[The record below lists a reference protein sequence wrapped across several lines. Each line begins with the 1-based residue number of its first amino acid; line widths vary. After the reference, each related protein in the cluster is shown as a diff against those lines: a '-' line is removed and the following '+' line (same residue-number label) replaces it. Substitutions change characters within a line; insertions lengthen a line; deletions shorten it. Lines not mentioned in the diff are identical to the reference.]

1 MIGVGTEARPRDGR
15 RVVLPPEQRDDVLR
29 LSLLVVSLRPPDVP
43 PDVPLEGSD
52 LRLME
57 SAARRAATDLR
68 GSLKVRA
75 HRILFELPA
84 ASA

>member
-43 PDVPLEGSD
+43 LEGSD

-57 SAARRAATDLR
+57 SAARRAAADLR

>member
-1 MIGVGTEARPRDGR
+1 MAAASSCRASSAMMCCACLSSSSAFVRRTCRWKDRTCASWNRPPAARP
-15 RVVLPPEQRDDVLR
+15 PI
-29 LSLLVVSLRPPDVP
+29 
-43 PDVPLEGSD
+43 
-52 LRLME
+52 
-57 SAARRAATDLR
+57 SAAADLR

>member
-1 MIGVGTEARPRDGR
+1 
-15 RVVLPPEQRDDVLR
+15 
-29 LSLLVVSLRPPDVP
+29 VP